1 MRYSR
6 NRIYISKLYQQK
18 IKSTRILVAGCGIGS
33 VIAECAL
40 RLGFENIILVD
51 GDSVEVSN
59 LNRQNYLSSD
69 IGNRKCD
76 SIKSRLLN
84 INPLAKI
91 NVLSYY
97 LDKNNINHLIN
108 DCDIAINA
116 LDFND
121 NTPLV
126 FDKICQLNNIP
137 VLHPYNIG
145 WAGLIYVIMPDGQGL
160 DIISNDYIGFE
171 KKVVSFFL
179 RNLPSGSPHKEWIS
193 GVLDTYEKEKGYI
206 SPPQLS
212 VGSWLLAGSCTEI
225 MFRLAT
231 ARTVKRFPLFYFT
244 CTE

>member
-6 NRIYISKLYQQK
+6 NRIYVSKFHQEK

-40 RLGFENIILVD
+40 RIGFENIILVD
-51 GDSVEVSN
+51 GDSVELSN
-59 LNRQNYLSSD
+59 LNRQNYLTSD
-69 IGNRKCD
+69 IGISKCD

-91 NVLSYY
+91 SVHSYY
-97 LDKNNINHLIN
+97 LAKNNINHLIN

-116 LDFND
+116 LDFKD
-121 NTPLV
+121 DTPLV
-126 FDKICQLNNIP
+126 FDKTCQLNNIP

-145 WAGLIYVIMPDGQGL
+145 WAGLIYVIMPDGQSL
-160 DIISNDYIGFE
+160 DVISNDFSGFE

-179 RNLPSGSPHKEWIS
+179 KNLPSGSPHKDWIY
-193 GVLDTYEKEKGYI
+193 GVLDTYEKEREII

-212 VGSWLLAGSCTEI
+212 VGSWLLAGSCTDI

-231 ARTVKRFPLFYFT
+231 GQNVKQFPLFYFT